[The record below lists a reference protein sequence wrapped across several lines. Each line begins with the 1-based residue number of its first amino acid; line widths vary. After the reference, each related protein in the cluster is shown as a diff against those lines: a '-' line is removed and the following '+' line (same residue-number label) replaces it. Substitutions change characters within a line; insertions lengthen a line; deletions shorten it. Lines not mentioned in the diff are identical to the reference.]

1 MARKDIHL
9 KLGKAL
15 YEKAVKDRIEH
26 QVFHDLQSLNN
37 LFYDRQI
44 VRQLN
49 NLAFAGSSKIV
60 KTIGTTFG
68 DSFSEP
74 VTELLIFLI
83 ENYEVPLLGKIFA
96 GYRRHYFEKQGIREV
111 KLRTARELDSQER
124 ELIAKKMGLDN
135 DKVHL
140 TFRHAPD
147 LIGGI
152 QIYDQGRLTDL
163 SVRNH
168 LDKLRNHLIA
178 QAKI

>member
-1 MARKDIHL
+1 MRKDIHL

-15 YEKAVKDRIEH
+15 YEKAVKDHIEH
-26 QVFHDLQSLNN
+26 QVFHDLQELNN
-37 LFYDRQI
+37 LFYEANI

-49 NLAFAGSSKIV
+49 ALAYAGS
-60 KTIGTTFG
+60 KTIVSTIRQAFG
-68 DSFSEP
+68 DVFSEP

-96 GYRRHYFEKQGIREV
+96 GYRKHYFEKQGIREV
-111 KLRTARELDSQER
+111 KLRTARELDEQEK
-124 ELIAKKMGLDN
+124 EALAKKLGLDN

-140 TFRHAPD
+140 TFRHNAK

-152 QIYDQGRLTDL
+152 QIVNQGRLTDL
-163 SVRNH
+163 SVRHYLERLKNH
-168 LDKLRNHLIA
+168 LTA

>member
-1 MARKDIHL
+1 MNKDTHL

-15 YEKAVKDRIEH
+15 YEKAVKDHIEH
-26 QVFHDLQSLNN
+26 QVFHDLQALNN
-37 LFYDRQI
+37 LFYNRQI

-49 NLAFAGSSKIV
+49 NLAFAGT
-60 KTIGTTFG
+60 KTIVSTLHKAFG
-68 DSFSEP
+68 DFFSEP

-111 KLRTARELDSQER
+111 KLRTARELDAGEKEALS
-124 ELIAKKMGLDN
+124 KKLGLDN
-135 DKVHL
+135 DKIHL
-140 TFRHAPD
+140 TFRHNPE

-163 SVRNH
+163 SVRH
-168 LDKLRNHLIA
+168 YLERLKNHLIA